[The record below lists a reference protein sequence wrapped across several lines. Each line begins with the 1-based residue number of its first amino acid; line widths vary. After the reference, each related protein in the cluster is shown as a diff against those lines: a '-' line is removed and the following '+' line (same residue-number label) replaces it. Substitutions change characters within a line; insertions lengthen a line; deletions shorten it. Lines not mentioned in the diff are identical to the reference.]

1 MSESNKSV
9 LITLGRLPKCLDI
22 ARSFHRLGWRV
33 IVAEP
38 FAWHLTRMSN
48 VPAKTYR
55 LVAPNTDREKYL
67 AELTDIIRREGVTLV
82 VPVSEEI
89 LHLSFLRDRLP
100 AGVTLYAMP
109 SALLLRLHNKRTFI
123 DVCREI
129 GVSAP
134 ETALLA
140 EQRALEI
147 AAAGDYISKP
157 IYSCSG
163 RGVTFHQRGDTLPA
177 ADPAAPMI
185 VQHWVK
191 GNVLSTFSITHSGV
205 VLTTVVY
212 RGAVMSGSVAV
223 AFERIAE
230 SHPGNIAI
238 QQWVNQFVKAL
249 NFTGFISFDFI
260 QDAEGHVHAIECNPR
275 ATSGAHFIYVDDLA
289 QAVIGPT
296 MTPGDIAFRDEIL
309 LQQFYPCLTEVQ
321 KAMFTS
327 SFFPLL
333 NKFIRAKDVTWSWR
347 DPLPFWTM
355 TFTASQIIW
364 LSIKHKATF
373 GEVATLDVGW
383 YKDNLTH
390 PPHQNQSP
398 RI

>member
-1 MSESNKSV
+1 MSESNKTV

-22 ARSFHRLGWRV
+22 ARSFHKLGWRV
-33 IVAEP
+33 IVVEP
-38 FAWHLTRMSN
+38 FAWHLTRMSH
-48 VPAKTYR
+48 VVAKTFQ
-55 LVAPNTDREKYL
+55 LTAPNTNREKYL
-67 AELTDIIRREGVTLV
+67 SELTDIIQREKVRLV

-89 LHLSFLRDRLP
+89 LHVSFLRDRLP
-100 AGVTLYAMP
+100 DSVTLYAMP

-129 GVSAP
+129 DVSAP
-134 ETALLA
+134 ETARLDEEGA
-140 EQRALEI
+140 SAI
-147 AAAGDYISKP
+147 AAEGDFISKP
-157 IYSCSG
+157 IFSCSG

-177 ADPAAPMI
+177 VDPAAPMI
-185 VQHWVK
+185 VQRWVK
-191 GNVLSTFSITHSGV
+191 GNVLSTFSIARSGV

-212 RGAVMSGSVAV
+212 RGAVMSGSVSV
-223 AFERIAE
+223 AFERVADSE
-230 SHPGNIAI
+230 PGNIAI
-238 QQWVNQFVKAL
+238 LQWVNQFVKAL
-249 NFTGFISFDFI
+249 NFTGFISFDFVE
-260 QDAEGHVHAIECNPR
+260 DTAGHVHAIECNPR
-275 ATSGAHFIYVDDLA
+275 ATSGAHFVHVDDLA
-289 QAVIGPT
+289 RAVVDPT
-296 MTPGDIAFRDEIL
+296 MSPCDVHFRDETL

-333 NKFIRAKDVTWSWR
+333 NRFIQAKDVTWSWR

-383 YKDNLTH
+383 YKDTLTH

-398 RI
+398 HI

>member
-1 MSESNKSV
+1 
-9 LITLGRLPKCLDI
+9 
-22 ARSFHRLGWRV
+22 
-33 IVAEP
+33 
-38 FAWHLTRMSN
+38 MSN

>member
-1 MSESNKSV
+1 MSESTKTI

-22 ARSFHRLGWRV
+22 ARSFHKLGWRV

-48 VPAKTYR
+48 VVAKTFR
-55 LVAPNTDREKYL
+55 LTAPNTNREKYL
-67 AELTDIIRREGVTLV
+67 SELTDIIQREKVSLV

-89 LHLSFLRDRLP
+89 LHVSFLRKCLP
-100 AGVTLYAMP
+100 EGVTLYAMP

-140 EQRALEI
+140 EERASEI

-157 IYSCSG
+157 IFSCSG

-177 ADPAAPMI
+177 VDPAAPMI
-185 VQHWVK
+185 VQRWVK
-191 GNVLSTFSITHSGV
+191 GNVLSTFSIARSGV

-383 YKDNLTH
+383 YKDTLTH